1 MENNKSTPVKLQRTS
16 VSEQIFAIL
25 KQKIASGE
33 WQDGQKIPSENELAA
48 QFGVSRMSARSA
60 LQRLS
65 ALGLLETRP
74 GDGTFV
80 RAFSLLNYFQEAT
93 DLIATSNN
101 MEQIREFRNF
111 FESDCVRLACARRSR
126 QDIEELKAIWQRMQ
140 SAAEAEDFDGFFE
153 ADMDFHDQICAMT
166 GNELFQMVNS
176 WLRNLMMPQLK
187 FNTMNFARI
196 RGCSL
201 DHEAPNYVLR
211 VLTEEHQDYIHAIE
225 QQQPQI
231 ALKNMPRYFG
241 DAAGSQAQ

>member
-111 FESDCVRLACARRSR
+111 F
-126 QDIEELKAIWQRMQ
+126 
-140 SAAEAEDFDGFFE
+140 
-153 ADMDFHDQICAMT
+153 
-166 GNELFQMVNS
+166 
-176 WLRNLMMPQLK
+176 
-187 FNTMNFARI
+187 
-196 RGCSL
+196 
-201 DHEAPNYVLR
+201 
-211 VLTEEHQDYIHAIE
+211 
-225 QQQPQI
+225 
-231 ALKNMPRYFG
+231 
-241 DAAGSQAQ
+241 